1 MLHNLYHVFVVR
13 KLADA
18 EEMQMNVASR
28 DVFAFPDDAVDSERQ
43 ENLQDVQQRI
53 RDVVM
58 VLSDFRYSKPHS
70 LCDITTWHFHY
81 YVFVEIVF
89 FKGLCCD
96 IKHILSCTISMFI

>member
-1 MLHNLYHVFVVR
+1 MYVIYVDR

-18 EEMQMNVASR
+18 EEMQMNVANR

-58 VLSDFRYSKPHS
+58 VLSDFRYNKPHY
-70 LCDITTWHFHY
+70 L
-81 YVFVEIVF
+81 
-89 FKGLCCD
+89 
-96 IKHILSCTISMFI
+96 